1 MRDHMGPFPTW
12 LWIVIAL
19 ILLAVGLYLQ
29 SRRFQ
34 KDTGDDPLPID
45 RIMQR
50 DPLSTRR
57 YCNLCAEQNLIVS
70 FTDDAELAEHERARH
85 GRP

>member
-1 MRDHMGPFPTW
+1 MRDHMGPFPIW

-19 ILLAVGLYLQ
+19 ALLAAGLYLGAAQ
-29 SRRFQ
+29 FR
-34 KDTGDDPLPID
+34 KDTGHDPEPID
-45 RIMQR
+45 RIMVR

-57 YCNLCAEQNLIVS
+57 YCNQCADDDLIVS
-70 FTDDAELAEHERARH
+70 FADDAALADHEHARH